1 MRGRVWRLLLTVGAW
16 QVFNS
21 VVLVAIALVLDRTNG
36 ELFAR
41 LEPQLSL
48 LVWSIVL
55 LLLFDAVVM
64 QLLAAVFAIGTAGI
78 LSYHFEDARRLL
90 SDSLHTTV
98 TPRPPMTL
106 DHPPVAQAASRG
118 FRRLVRSAVVQHWRR
133 AVCLARDGRTPPGA
147 SDGALCP
154 ARSLVPENS
163 IAALLLAQQA
173 VELAL
178 RSTCSK
184 PRMAKWCWF
193 TIAICGG

>member
-1 MRGRVWRLLLTVGAW
+1 MVLALPFLGLGALSYWLLLAGTDINFYLTEHAPRFWIAVVIGSVLGAGYAMCAIWILARWAFTIPACTLENCGWREALRLSWRLMRGRVWRLLLTVGAW

-78 LSYHFEDARRLL
+78 L
-90 SDSLHTTV
+90 
-98 TPRPPMTL
+98 
-106 DHPPVAQAASRG
+106 
-118 FRRLVRSAVVQHWRR
+118 
-133 AVCLARDGRTPPGA
+133 
-147 SDGALCP
+147 
-154 ARSLVPENS
+154 
-163 IAALLLAQQA
+163 
-173 VELAL
+173 
-178 RSTCSK
+178 
-184 PRMAKWCWF
+184 
-193 TIAICGG
+193 